1 MRCPLGGTGS
11 SLYQAVAIGLLT
23 LAACAQEFALS
34 RGIKHSGLER
44 PVLSGTEMAIARQR
58 LEKEVIQLQGSSR
71 WSLE

>member
-1 MRCPLGGTGS
+1 
-11 SLYQAVAIGLLT
+11 